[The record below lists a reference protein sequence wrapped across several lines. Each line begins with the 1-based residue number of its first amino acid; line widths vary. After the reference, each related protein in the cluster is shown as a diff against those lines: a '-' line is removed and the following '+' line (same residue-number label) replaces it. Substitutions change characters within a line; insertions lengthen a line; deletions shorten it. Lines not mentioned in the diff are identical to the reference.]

1 MEGHPKFFILT
12 FVIMVIILG
21 LSGCA
26 TQTPQIAPPSISST
40 PEPEEGDTELF
51 GKYPEASKAIK
62 EAKRLCEQASFHWQ
76 QGDTKSALSELDK
89 AYSILLTIDPKKY
102 PDLAQPLE
110 DLRFTIAKRIL
121 QVQTSKAR
129 GTKGIASPIP
139 LTINRHVKEALDNF
153 QGPLR
158 DFFMRSYQRSLK
170 YRPMIVQKL
179 KDAGLPEEL
188 SWLPLIESGFNVRA
202 FSPAKALGMWQ
213 FIASTGHKYGLKRD
227 DWIDERM
234 DPEKSTDAA
243 IMYLKELHGLFG
255 DWTTALAAYNC
266 GEGNVL
272 RVIRTQKIDYL
283 DNFWDLYEKL
293 PRETAFYVPQFI
305 AVLHIIN
312 SPKTYNFELPSYGDK
327 YEYETVE
334 INKNIS
340 LNNLESACNFE
351 EGVLVNL
358 NPELRKYMTPPYS
371 YQLKIPKGKKDIVL
385 AAIQNIT
392 EYSEFASLQKNGKK
406 SNGDAKALSNKKK
419 SSSNIHVVKK
429 GETLNSIA
437 QQYNCDTNTLKKI
450 NGLKSESVRVGQGI
464 KLPSKQVAQ
473 KQQINTPH
481 TKYAQSSQTKGT
493 TKITYKVK
501 KGDSLYSISKKFGV
515 SLSELMELNGLKDKS
530 VYPGQVLIVKI
541 TG

>member
-1 MEGHPKFFILT
+1 MQGHSKFSAFCLLAMFILL
-12 FVIMVIILG
+12 F
-21 LSGCA
+21 LSACA
-26 TQTPQIAPPSISST
+26 TQTPQVAPPSYTS
-40 PEPEEGDTELF
+40 EAEEGDAELF

-62 EAKRLCEQASFHWQ
+62 EAKRLCEQASQHWQ
-76 QGDTKSALSELDK
+76 AGDSKSALSELDK
-89 AYSILLTIDPKKY
+89 AYSLLLTIDTKKY

-121 QVQTSKAR
+121 QVQASKAK

-139 LTINRHVKEALDNF
+139 MTMNRHVKEALDNF
-153 QGPLR
+153 QGPLK
-158 DFFMRSYQRSLK
+158 DFFMRSYQRSLR

-179 KDAGLPEEL
+179 KEAGLPEEL
-188 SWLPLIESGFNVRA
+188 SWLPLIESGFNTRA

-213 FIASTGHKYGLKRD
+213 FIASTGYKYGLKRD

-234 DPEKSTDAA
+234 DPEKATDAA
-243 IMYLKELHGLFG
+243 ILYLKELHGLFG

-305 AVLHIIN
+305 AVLHIVN
-312 SPKTYNFELPSYGDK
+312 SPKTYNFDFPPSAEQ
-327 YEYETVE
+327 YEYEKVE
-334 INKNIS
+334 INKSVS
-340 LNNLESACNFE
+340 LSNLESACNFE

-358 NPELRKYMTPPYS
+358 NPELRRYMTPPYS
-371 YQLKIPKGKKDIVL
+371 YQLKVPKGKKEVVL
-385 AAIQNIT
+385 AAIENIT
-392 EYSEFASLQKNGKK
+392 EYSEVASIQKNGKR
-406 SNGDAKALSNKKK
+406 SNGDTKASSAKKETSANV
-419 SSSNIHVVKK
+419 HVVKK

-437 QQYNCDTNTLKKI
+437 QQYNCDTNTLKKL
-450 NGLKSESVRVGQGI
+450 NGLKSENLRVGQRV
-464 KLPSKQVAQ
+464 KLPTKQVAQ
-473 KQQINTPH
+473 KQQGNAQQ
-481 TKYAQSSQTKGT
+481 TKSSQSTQAKG

-530 VYPGQVLIVKI
+530 VYPGQLLIVKRN
-541 TG
+541 G